1 MTDYAID
8 PELLP
13 WLAMLP
19 DVDLAD
25 LERSRQLMVEVFA
38 QQPDKELPEGVEV
51 RDVVIPGPGT
61 DITVRVV
68 IPTAVPAPRPGY
80 LVIHGGGFVI
90 GGAET
95 IMTPILAEIAAAT
108 GAVVVSPDYRV
119 APEDPFPAGLEDCYA
134 TLEWLVAQADELGV
148 DVGRIGIGG
157 DSAGGGLAAA
167 TALLA
172 RDRSGP
178 ALCYQLLNVPE
189 LDDRLETQSMR
200 EFDDTPLWN
209 RPNAVLSWKHYLSGA
224 TELDGGDGLPY
235 AAPSRMEDLSG
246 LPPAFVA
253 VCEFDPLRDEGIEYA
268 RRLLADGVS
277 TELHH
282 YPGTFH
288 GSAIVEDAAV
298 SRRMWA
304 DHLDALR
311 RGLAS
316 TP

>member
-1 MTDYAID
+1 
-8 PELLP
+8 
-13 WLAMLP
+13 
-19 DVDLAD
+19 
-25 LERSRQLMVEVFA
+25 
-38 QQPDKELPEGVEV
+38 VEV

-224 TELDGGDGLPY
+224 TELDGGDGLPH